1 MDCGCRHSGEEQSC
15 IELVPIF
22 CGLNREEMIEI
33 EK

>member
-22 CGLNREEMIEI
+22 CGLNREGND
-33 EK
+33 